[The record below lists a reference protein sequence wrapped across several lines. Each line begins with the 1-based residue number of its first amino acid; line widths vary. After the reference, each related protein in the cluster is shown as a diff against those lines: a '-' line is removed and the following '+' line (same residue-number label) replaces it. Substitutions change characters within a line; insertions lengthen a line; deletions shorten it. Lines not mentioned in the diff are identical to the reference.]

1 MTLRLT
7 GMIIEK
13 PRRRAQQ
20 MVAPWG
26 SYCCAEAAR
35 VRGVSWGWMAR
46 RMRAAGMVNRDGGL
60 RHIRITVNQLE
71 RI

>member
-1 MTLRLT
+1 
-7 GMIIEK
+7 
-13 PRRRAQQ
+13 

-35 VRGVSWGWMAR
+35 ERGVSWGWMAR